1 MRITKYTKL
10 NFNKTLSRNK
20 FSSELPSS
28 FLHND
33 LELKNLLEIANAF
46 NTHFANIGKS
56 LASEIENTIT
66 NDANY
71 MQYLNTPSLKTCKF
85 KCVSPAEVM
94 KAIDD
99 IENKNSSGH
108 DGISNKTLKF
118 IKFESSKPLALIINQ
133 MITTGNFPESF
144 KKSKIVSLF
153 KKGAPSLLTNYR
165 PISLLPTIS
174 KIFERIIHDQM
185 YEYLND
191 NNLLAELQFGFCKL
205 HSTEY
210 AAVKL
215 IDHVA
220 KQMESGHISLVICIL
235 IVLKR

>member
-1 MRITKYTKL
+1 MKKTWKT
-10 NFNKTLSRNK
+10 FNESLSRNK

-33 LELKNLLEIANAF
+33 LELKDPFEIVNAF

-71 MQYLNTPSLKTCKF
+71 TQYLNTPSLRTCKF

-94 KAIDD
+94 KAIHDL
-99 IENKNSSGH
+99 ENKNSSGY
-108 DGISNKTLKF
+108 DGILNKILNF
-118 IKFESSKPLALIINQ
+118 IKFEIRKPLALIINQ

-144 KKSKIVSLF
+144 KMSKIVPLF
-153 KKGAPSLLTNYR
+153 KKGALSLLTNYR

-174 KIFERIIHDQM
+174 KSFERIIHDQM
-185 YEYLND
+185 Y
-191 NNLLAELQFGFCKL
+191 
-205 HSTEY
+205 
-210 AAVKL
+210 
-215 IDHVA
+215 
-220 KQMESGHISLVICIL
+220 
-235 IVLKR
+235 

>member
-1 MRITKYTKL
+1 MLISINSIIY
-10 NFNKTLSRNK
+10 
-20 FSSELPSS
+20 
-28 FLHND
+28 ND
-33 LELKNLLEIANAF
+33 LELKDPLEIANAF

-56 LASEIENTIT
+56 LAFEIENTIT

-85 KCVSPAEVM
+85 KCVSPAID
-94 KAIDD
+94 AIDD

-118 IKFESSKPLALIINQ
+118 IKFQISKPLNKINQ

-153 KKGAPSLLTNYR
+153 NKGAPSLLTNYR

-174 KIFERIIHDQM
+174 KIFEKIIHDRM

-191 NNLLAELQFGFCKL
+191 NNLLAEKQFGFCKL

-235 IVLKR
+235 IFLKRLILYLTIYCYIS